1 MPSETRKDFPNDIIC
16 DDWDEMGIQG
26 LKVNIIKGVL
36 HFIDVGSF
44 VESYRKKF
52 WVETTCY

>member
-26 LKVNIIKGVL
+26 LKVNQVKGDL
-36 HFIDVGSF
+36 HSIVVNSH
-44 VESYRKKF
+44 V
-52 WVETTCY
+52 